1 MEKNEG
7 KQNTKKKK
15 KKGGRKKK
23 KKKNK
28 KKKNLKIEQKYKEG
42 VNFENLGCS
51 QQTQSNP
58 KQDQHKHGVRGYQLW
73 WCAK

>member
-1 MEKNEG
+1 MS
-7 KQNTKKKK
+7 
-15 KKGGRKKK
+15 
-23 KKKNK
+23 
-28 KKKNLKIEQKYKEG
+28 KNLKIEQKYKEG

>member
-15 KKGGRKKK
+15 VHGGCKHTTQWSAMS
-23 KKKNK
+23 
-28 KKKNLKIEQKYKEG
+28 KNLKIEQKYKEG